1 MYEFKVIEAVKSIVS
16 MQRYKANEMG
26 LRLTFEF
33 IGVENPDDWNVY
45 QDGDRF
51 KQILLNL
58 VSNAIKFTQNGSVK
72 IKVS

>member
-1 MYEFKVIEAVKSIVS
+1 METVKSIVN
-16 MQRYKANEMG
+16 MQIYKAKAMG
-26 LRLTFEF
+26 LWLTFEF
-33 IGVENPDDWNVY
+33 IGVDNPENWKVY

-58 VSNAIKFTQNGSVK
+58 LANAIKFTQDGGVK